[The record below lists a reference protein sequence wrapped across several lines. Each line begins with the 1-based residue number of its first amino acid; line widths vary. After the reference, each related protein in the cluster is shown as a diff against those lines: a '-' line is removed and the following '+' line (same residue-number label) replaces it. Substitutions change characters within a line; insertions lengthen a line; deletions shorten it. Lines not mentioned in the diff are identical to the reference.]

1 MTLAA
6 LLSHWVR
13 NKVQLAMLLAGL
25 TLATAL
31 WSGVQALNTQA
42 RGAYATAAALVS
54 EDGAPRLDSATGQ
67 LPQARFVELRRA
79 GVLVSPVVEGRVMLG
94 DARVTLL
101 GIDPLTAPPGTAAA
115 LADGDLQGFLSGDG
129 FAHPETLAEI
139 GATDIA
145 LSASQAVP
153 VGTVLVDIGTAQD
166 ALGMA
171 GQISH
176 LLLTGPVPRTMLDGL
191 RLSQPEA
198 GAELAGLT
206 DSFHLNLTAFGAL
219 AFAVGLFIVHSAVGL
234 AFEQR
239 RALFR
244 TLRSLGVSLR
254 ALTLALALE
263 LAVFALLAGLA
274 GLALGYV
281 MAAALLP
288 DVAATL
294 RGLYGAPVPGSLQ
307 FSPVWALAGLAMA
320 FAGAALAGGRRC
332 GGCGTCRC

>member
-1 MTLAA
+1 
-6 LLSHWVR
+6 
-13 NKVQLAMLLAGL
+13 MLLAGL

-176 LLLTGPVPRTMLDGL
+176 LFADRPRAANHARRAAPEPARSGRGTGRAD
-191 RLSQPEA
+191 RQLSPESDRVRR
-198 GAELAGLT
+198 AGLCGGAV
-206 DSFHLNLTAFGAL
+206 HCAF
-219 AFAVGLFIVHSAVGL
+219 
-234 AFEQR
+234 R
-239 RALFR
+239 RWA
-244 TLRSLGVSLR
+244 GVR
-254 ALTLALALE
+254 ATPRP
-263 LAVFALLAGLA
+263 VFA
-274 GLALGYV
+274 
-281 MAAALLP
+281 P
-288 DVAATL
+288 C
-294 RGLYGAPVPGSLQ
+294 
-307 FSPVWALAGLAMA
+307 
-320 FAGAALAGGRRC
+320 AALA
-332 GGCGTCRC
+332 CRCAR

>member
-1 MTLAA
+1 M
-6 LLSHWVR
+6 
-13 NKVQLAMLLAGL
+13 
-25 TLATAL
+25 
-31 WSGVQALNTQA
+31 
-42 RGAYATAAALVS
+42 
-54 EDGAPRLDSATGQ
+54 
-67 LPQARFVELRRA
+67 
-79 GVLVSPVVEGRVMLG
+79 
-94 DARVTLL
+94 
-101 GIDPLTAPPGTAAA
+101 
-115 LADGDLQGFLSGDG
+115 ADGDLQGFLSGDG

-320 FAGAALAGGRRC
+320 FAGAAFSRGAGAVAVVAHAGASARAAARMGHGFWTGDALAGAGRGAVGRAGHSAGPVRAGPVC
-332 GGCGTCRC
+332 RVCTVGSGAFGGGFANPGRIGAMLARGRSHGTCAGAALVLGR